1 MKNTNQTGSVY
12 IELQKLKCF
21 VEFVAGLSFSS
32 GEEKAWA
39 KEIVW
44 LIEHLHQPETHREW
58 MVCLDIYDPEVQC
71 RHIPEGIYRRGW
83 MLNFE
88 KGRLSLEAVTNHS
101 KSFDHYGND
110 FHLGFRVEFREGSV
124 PALPPGTNL
133 DAFVQDAV
141 SYEKYICSTLNSVE
155 VDIKLKDGQG

>member
-1 MKNTNQTGSVY
+1 MENTNQTESDY
-12 IELQKLKCF
+12 HEFQKLKCF

-58 MVCLDIYDPEVQC
+58 MVCLDIYDTEVQC
-71 RHIPEGIYRRGW
+71 RHILEGIYRRGW
-83 MLNFE
+83 VLNFE
-88 KGRLSLEAVTNHS
+88 KGQLELEAVTNHS
-101 KSFDHYGND
+101 KSFDHYGDD
-110 FHLGFRVEFREGSV
+110 FHVEFCMDFVAGGV
-124 PALPPGTNL
+124 PALPPGTSL

-141 SYEKYICSTLNSVE
+141 AYEKYICGTLNSVE
-155 VDIKLKDGQG
+155 VYVKLKDGQG